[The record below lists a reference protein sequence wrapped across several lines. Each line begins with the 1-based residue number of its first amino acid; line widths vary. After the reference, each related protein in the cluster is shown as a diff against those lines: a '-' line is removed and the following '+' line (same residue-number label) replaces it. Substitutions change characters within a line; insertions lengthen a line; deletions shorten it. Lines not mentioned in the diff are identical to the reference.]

1 MDRANIPDPSSSTPG
16 GPDSGRI
23 GSGRISSQGAPRSD
37 PEAPSLRDSAR
48 LDDPRPTE
56 AAAPIDPIIRSI
68 PNQPAEMPSAARPR
82 GLTEDGRL
90 KSGRLAGLTMG
101 AAILTLSWPVLAESF
116 LNAMVGLTDTVLST
130 AISNAAADAVSGAAY
145 VNWFMGLVV
154 QSLGLGATALISR
167 AVGGG
172 RLGVANA
179 ALGQSVLLA
188 IVLGAI
194 AGGIVA
200 ACAGPAAA
208 MLSMHDEARDH
219 FITYMRIMA
228 MGGPGMAMLFTLIAA
243 ARGAGDNFTPLL
255 SMVVVNL
262 TNMVISWML
271 AGTDL
276 TAAAPTAADPLAR
289 KVILSNPFDFNLG
302 VAGIAI
308 GTLISYLVGTVFMVV
323 VLIRGTGGVRLRMK
337 RLRPH
342 VHTAMRVL
350 RVAFPNFLE
359 MLGMWIGNFAIVL
372 VVGLLGVSS
381 NGGALGAHM
390 VAIRIEAFSFMPGFA
405 LGSAAATLVGQYLGA
420 GSPSMA
426 AKAVYRCSIGATVFM
441 GLFGAVLIFLGEPIV
456 ALLSAQPIHQE
467 TVPPLLFIAGWVQI
481 PFALSIVFRSALRGA
496 GDTKSA
502 MWITWITT
510 YAIRMPLAWLLSG
523 ADIPLPDWAGG
534 FTIHNPWPWDWGLQG
549 LWIGLCGEIVIRAIW
564 FAKRF
569 AGGKWKQMRV

>member
-1 MDRANIPDPSSSTPG
+1 M
-16 GPDSGRI
+16 
-23 GSGRISSQGAPRSD
+23 
-37 PEAPSLRDSAR
+37 PSLS
-48 LDDPRPTE
+48 
-56 AAAPIDPIIRSI
+56 
-68 PNQPAEMPSAARPR
+68 RPR

-101 AAILTLSWPVLAESF
+101 AAILTLSWPVLVESF

-188 IVLGAI
+188 LVLGAV
-194 AGGIVA
+194 AGAIVGLS
-200 ACAGPAAA
+200 AGPAAS
-208 MLSMHDEARDH
+208 MLSMHDEAREH

-228 MGGPGMAMLFTLIAA
+228 LGGPGMAMLFTLIAA
-243 ARGAGDNFTPLL
+243 ARGAGDNLTPLL
-255 SMVVVNL
+255 SMVVVNI
-262 TNMVISWML
+262 TNMFMSWML

-276 TAAAPTAADPLAR
+276 TAAAPTAMDPSAR
-289 KVILSNPFDFNLG
+289 RVILANPFSFDMG
-302 VAGIAI
+302 VAGIAT
-308 GTLISYLVGTVFMVV
+308 GTLISYIIGTAFMAV
-323 VLIRGTGGVRLRMK
+323 VLLRGTGGVKLRLKRMK
-337 RLRPH
+337 PH

-359 MLGMWIGNFAIVL
+359 MLGMWVGNFAIVL
-372 VVGLLGVSS
+372 VVGLLGAGT
-381 NGGALGAHM
+381 GGALGAHM

-426 AKAVYRCSIGATVFM
+426 AKAVYRCAIGATVFM
-441 GLFGAVLIFLGEPIV
+441 GLFGIVLVTLGKPIV
-456 ALLSAQPIHQE
+456 ALLSAQEAHQI
-467 TVPPLLFIAGWVQI
+467 TVPPLLFIAGWIQI
-481 PFALSIVFRSALRGA
+481 PFALSIVYRSALRGA

-502 MWITWITT
+502 MWITWVTT
-510 YAIRMPLAWLLSG
+510 YAIRMPMAWLLCG
-523 ADIPLPDWAGG
+523 ADIPLPGWAGG

-549 LWIGLCGEIVIRAIW
+549 LWLGLCGEIVIRAVW

-569 AGGKWKQMRV
+569 AGGKWKQTRV

>member
-1 MDRANIPDPSSSTPG
+1 VDRATP
-16 GPDSGRI
+16 PKNPKLDQESRESRRDGR
-23 GSGRISSQGAPRSD
+23 RI
-37 PEAPSLRDSAR
+37 E
-48 LDDPRPTE
+48 DPRPTE
-56 AAAPIDPIIRSI
+56 IAAPIDPIARAA
-68 PNQPAEMPSAARPR
+68 PDGPAELMNLPRPR

-154 QSLGLGATALISR
+154 QSLGLGATALIAR
-167 AVGGG
+167 AVGAG

-188 IVLGAI
+188 LGLGAVSG
-194 AGGIVA
+194 AIVA
-200 ACAGPAAA
+200 LSAGPAAS
-208 MLSMHDEARDH
+208 MLSMHDEAREH

-228 MGGPGMAMLFTLIAA
+228 LGGPGMAMLFTLIAA
-243 ARGAGDNFTPLL
+243 ARGAGDNLTPLL
-255 SMVVVNL
+255 SMVVVNAS
-262 TNMVISWML
+262 NMFVSWML

-276 TAAAPTAADPLAR
+276 TAAAPTAADPAAR
-289 KVILSNPFDFNLG
+289 RMILENPFSFDMG
-302 VAGIAI
+302 VAGIAT
-308 GTLISYLVGTVFMVV
+308 GTLISYCVGTVFMGV
-323 VLIRGTGGVRLRMK
+323 VLLRGTGGVKLRVKRMK
-337 RLRPH
+337 PH

-359 MLGMWIGNFAIVL
+359 MLGMWVGNFAIVL
-372 VVGLLGVSS
+372 VVGLLGAAS
-381 NGGALGAHM
+381 NGGALAAHM

-420 GSPSMA
+420 GSPNLA

-441 GLFGAVLIFLGEPIV
+441 GLFGTVLITLGKPIV
-456 ALLSAQPIHQE
+456 ALLSAQPEHQI

-502 MWITWITT
+502 MWITWVTT
-510 YAIRMPLAWLLSG
+510 YAIRMPMAWLLSG
-523 ADIPLPDWAGG
+523 ADIPLPTWAGG

-549 LWIGLCGEIVIRAIW
+549 LWLGLCGEIVIRAMW

-569 AGGKWKQMRV
+569 AGGGWKKTRV